1 MTSVLVGTDGRARC
15 AWAGHDP
22 LYQAYHD
29 SEWGFPDKSDRFLFE
44 KICLEGFQSGLSW
57 LTILRKRENF
67 RRAFDN
73 FDFHKVAKYG
83 PRDVTRLLGDA
94 GIVRHRGKIESAIN
108 NARRAVELER
118 EHGSLGAYFRQFQ
131 SAKELAKDL
140 KRRGWSF
147 VGETTIYAFMQASGI
162 VNDHAPGCFA
172 GLDVLLAAAKP
183 KLNRG
188 IYVFAKGVAADAVA
202 TFREEEGLTAVV
214 SKKSAE
220 KLKLAW
226 TYPCAWITLTVYS
239 DLNAVGFLAE
249 ITKRLAAAGIS
260 CNVFSAFHHDH
271 LFVPYDT
278 RQRAMKVLRE
288 LRRP

>member
-1 MTSVLVGTDGRARC
+1 MAILVGVDGVARC

-29 SEWGFPDKSDRFLFE
+29 REWGYPDKSDRLLFE

-67 RRAFDN
+67 RRAFDR

-83 PRDVTRLLGDA
+83 ERDVARLLGDA

-108 NARRAVELER
+108 NARRAVDLER
-118 EHGSLGAYFRQFQ
+118 EFGTLDAYFRTFR

-147 VGETTIYAFMQASGI
+147 VGETTIYAFMQASGM

-172 GLDVLLAAAKP
+172 ALAVLLASARP

-188 IYVFAKGVAADAVA
+188 RYVFAQGAAPDAVA
-202 TFREEEGLTAVV
+202 TFREEEGVTSVV
-214 SKKSAE
+214 TEKSAR
-220 KLKLAW
+220 KLKLRW
-226 TYPCAWITLTVYS
+226 SYPCAWITLTVYS
-239 DLNAVGFLAE
+239 DLNAIGFLAE

-271 LFVPYDT
+271 LFVPYDE

-288 LRRP
+288 LRRR